1 MEMQAMILKTE
12 KNYVDHIKRDQCVVD
27 FLPHYWVI
35 LDYWLIFIII
45 LIRCKNYL
53 DELSCDVVDF
63 FDSHSI
69 DKFLLKLSQMG
80 DTVLKYCGNKHFK
93 TKIRTQFKKLK
104 EAILSCPE
112 KGDVN
117 LFH

>member
-1 MEMQAMILKTE
+1 M
-12 KNYVDHIKRDQCVVD
+12 
-27 FLPHYWVI
+27 
-35 LDYWLIFIII
+35 
-45 LIRCKNYL
+45 IRCKNYL

-69 DKFLLKLSQMG
+69 DTFLLKLSQMG

-112 KGDVN
+112 KGNFN
-117 LFH
+117 LFYQKQSMLSSI